1 MHQQILPKENG
12 LLRRSEVGMNV
23 QKSTEVGLEDIVI
36 GLVAPIG
43 TDLDPFC
50 RALAMN
56 FDRLGYVSRL
66 VRLTDC
72 LREVRE
78 KFNLDLEYANG
89 AERYEKFMTAGTTFR
104 KAMGRGDAMSMV
116 AVGAMREFRKTHPAS
131 KYAFILRSLK
141 HPDEVQSLRNIY
153 GPAFVLFSI
162 FSSRSARIK
171 HLANEICKTSQRFD
185 STEFNELAERL
196 IYRDQLEQNEL
207 LGQKVSKVFHLADF
221 FIDVDHGMDAAV
233 KRLVQLFLGNVFITP
248 TRSEQGMFMAHA
260 SAWRSSSLQR
270 QVGAVIA
277 SKEGSIIAIG
287 TNEVPKPGGG
297 LYWAGDQPDSR
308 DFQHGGEIN
317 DDMKNRMFVEVVQR
331 LLKSG
336 MCYGKNPDGSD
347 HALAGESDPQKVA
360 EWLLEKREM
369 DGTRIMSVIEFGRC
383 VHAEMAALMDAARR
397 GVAVDDSILFST
409 TFPCHECARHIVA
422 AGISTVYFVEPYP
435 KSLVN
440 ELYPDSIR
448 IEEEVSGD
456 FVRFMPFVGV
466 APRRYQDMF
475 KLGEFD
481 RKRLLDHAQDW
492 RPDLANPRLG
502 EYPSRTQKINLVIEE
517 AAFKQ
522 ISLDFERAT
531 HGNNRT

>member
-1 MHQQILPKENG
+1 MNG
-12 LLRRSEVGMNV
+12 
-23 QKSTEVGLEDIVI
+23 QKSSEAGLEDIVI

-43 TDLDPFC
+43 TDLDPVC
-50 RALAMN
+50 RALSAT
-56 FDRLGYVSRL
+56 FERLGYVSRL
-66 VRLTDC
+66 VRLTDY
-72 LREVRE
+72 LHEVRD
-78 KFNLDLEYANG
+78 KFKLDLEHANE
-89 AERYEKFMTAGTTFR
+89 AERYEKYMTAGTTFR

-116 AVGAMREFRKTHPAS
+116 AVGAMREFRKKSTATKH
-131 KYAFILRSLK
+131 AFILRSLK

-153 GPAFVLFSI
+153 GPAFVLFSMS
-162 FSSRSARIK
+162 SSRTARVK
-171 HLANEICKTSQRFD
+171 HLANKICKTSQRFD
-185 STEFNELAERL
+185 STEFNEAAERL
-196 IYRDQLEQNEL
+196 IYRDQLEQNEP

-221 FIDVDHGMDAAV
+221 FIDVDHGMEVAV
-233 KRLVQLFLGNVFITP
+233 KRLIELFLGNVFITP

-297 LYWAGDQPDSR
+297 LYWEGDKPDSR

-336 MCYGKNPDGSD
+336 MCHLKNPDGSD
-347 HALAGESDPQKVA
+347 HMLAGELDPQKVA
-360 EWLLEKREM
+360 EWLLDNRHM

-422 AGISTVYFVEPYP
+422 AGIRTVYFVEPYP

-448 IEEEVSGD
+448 IEGEEAGD
-456 FVRFMPFVGV
+456 FVNFVPFVGV
-466 APRRYQDMF
+466 APRRYQDVF

-481 RKRLLDHAQDW
+481 RKRLLDHVHDW
-492 RPDLANPRLG
+492 KTEVANPRLG
-502 EYPSRTQKINLVIEE
+502 EYPSRTQKINMATEE

-522 ISLDFERAT
+522 FSLDFERIT
-531 HGNNRT
+531 HGDNRT

>member
-1 MHQQILPKENG
+1 
-12 LLRRSEVGMNV
+12 MNV
-23 QKSTEVGLEDIVI
+23 QKSPEAGLEDIVI

-43 TDLDPFC
+43 TDLDPVC
-50 RALAMN
+50 RALSAT
-56 FDRLGYVSRL
+56 FERLGYVSRL
-66 VRLTDC
+66 VRLTDY
-72 LREVRE
+72 LHEVRE
-78 KFNLDLEYANG
+78 KFKLDLEHANE
-89 AERYEKFMTAGTTFR
+89 AERYEKYMTAGTTFR

-116 AVGAMREFRKTHPAS
+116 AVGAIREFRKKSTAT
-131 KYAFILRSLK
+131 KRAFILRSLK

-153 GPAFVLFSI
+153 GPAFVLFSMS
-162 FSSRSARIK
+162 SSRTARVK
-171 HLANEICKTSQRFD
+171 HLANKICKTSQRFD
-185 STEFNELAERL
+185 STEFNEAAERL
-196 IYRDQLEQNEL
+196 IYRDQLEQNEP

-221 FIDVDHGMDAAV
+221 FIDVDHGMEAAV
-233 KRLVQLFLGNVFITP
+233 KRLVELFLGNVFITP

-297 LYWAGDQPDSR
+297 LYWEGDQPDSR

-336 MCYGKNPDGSD
+336 MCHLKNSDGSD
-347 HALAGESDPQKVA
+347 HALSGELDPQKVA
-360 EWLLEKREM
+360 EWLLDNRHV

-422 AGISTVYFVEPYP
+422 AGIRTVYFVEPYP

-448 IEEEVSGD
+448 IEGEEAGD
-456 FVRFMPFVGV
+456 FVNFVPFVGV
-466 APRRYQDMF
+466 APRRYQDLF
-475 KLGEFD
+475 KLGGTD
-481 RKRLLDHAQDW
+481 RKKLVNYAHDW
-492 RPDLANPRLG
+492 NPSLASPRLG
-502 EYPSRTQKINLVIEE
+502 EYPNRTQRINVLTEKMAYAQFAQELQGKI
-517 AAFKQ
+517 
-522 ISLDFERAT
+522 D
-531 HGNNRT
+531 GDD